1 MGTFIDD
8 PNRVVM
14 PMTIARLLPFHMHGA
29 FEAALAPVLMVA
41 PFLLGFEWPAAI
53 ASVLI
58 GVLILAVALATH
70 AGEESTLPI
79 STHVAFDVCFVVA
92 MALSAVAFAFAGDVA
107 AAAFLGPAA
116 LVLVLLMSFTRYS
129 PSRA

>member
-1 MGTFIDD
+1 MGTFDTD
-8 PNRVVM
+8 PNRVVIR
-14 PMTIARLLPFHMHGA
+14 MTIARLLPFHMHGA
-29 FEAALAPVLMVA
+29 FEAALAPALMVA

-53 ASVLI
+53 TSVSI

-79 STHVAFDVCFVVA
+79 STHLAFDVCFVVA
-92 MALSAVAFAFAGDVA
+92 MALSAVAFAFAGDAA

-116 LVLVLLMSFTRYS
+116 LALVVLMSFTRYS
-129 PSRA
+129 PGHA

>member
-1 MGTFIDD
+1 M
-8 PNRVVM
+8 
-14 PMTIARLLPFHMHGA
+14 A
-29 FEAALAPVLMVA
+29 A

-58 GVLILAVALATH
+58 GALILTVALATH
-70 AGEESTLPI
+70 AGEDNTLPL

-92 MALSAVAFAFAGDVA
+92 TALSAVTFAFSGDAA

-116 LVLVLLMSFTRYS
+116 LALVVLMSFTRYTS
-129 PSRA
+129 PSHA